1 MSLSRKWVILPI
13 LMLIATLLLY
23 ISLPGRKAVTIIDG
37 NIKVTYTTA
46 KSSIKE
52 LLEEKDIALGEKDQI
67 EPDIDSPLAPE
78 MKIKIVRARNVE
90 IVSGGQS
97 MFVETTSYQTNK
109 VLQEAGIS
117 LAESDQV
124 YPPKNG
130 YCLDSVRIINVQK
143 KEVIEEKE
151 LAYTIEKVNDD
162 KLYKGEQRIRQK
174 GLAGLE
180 RYVYEVIWE
189 DGHEVAR
196 KLLERVVVKKP
207 VKQVVAVGT
216 LQAVSRG
223 GNQLAFRQALDM
235 ASTGYTHT
243 GQKTYTGIWPTVG
256 IVAVDPKVI
265 PLRSRLYIDGYG
277 YATAMDIGSSIKGNR
292 IDLFFE
298 SRQEAIKWGRRN
310 VKVFVLE

>member
-13 LMLIATLLLY
+13 LMLIAILLLY

-46 KSSIKE
+46 KSSIKD
-52 LLEEKDIALGEKDQI
+52 LLEEKNIALGEKDQI

-90 IVSGGQS
+90 VVSRGQS
-97 MFVETTSYQTNK
+97 MFVETTSYQTKK

-117 LAESDQV
+117 LAESDLV
-124 YPPKNG
+124 YPHKNG

-223 GNQLAFRQALDM
+223 ATNLPSG
-235 ASTGYTHT
+235 
-243 GQKTYTGIWPTVG
+243 
-256 IVAVDPKVI
+256 
-265 PLRSRLYIDGYG
+265 RLWI
-277 YATAMDIGSSIKGNR
+277 
-292 IDLFFE
+292 
-298 SRQEAIKWGRRN
+298 
-310 VKVFVLE
+310 